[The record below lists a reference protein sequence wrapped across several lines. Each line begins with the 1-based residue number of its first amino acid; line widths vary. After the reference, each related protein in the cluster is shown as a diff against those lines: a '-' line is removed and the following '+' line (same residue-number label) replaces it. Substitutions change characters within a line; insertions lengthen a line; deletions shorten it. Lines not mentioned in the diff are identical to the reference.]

1 MKKKNKI
8 LFVVVINLLIT
19 LFIWVSLILNKILW
33 DDLLKILLVL
43 FVFNSA
49 SIIIVLRNKKNID
62 INLFKLFIV
71 LSILFYLFQIF
82 YLKMYFD
89 LNVRD

>member
-8 LFVVVINLLIT
+8 LFVVLINILIT
-19 LFIWVSLILNKILW
+19 LFVWISLILNKILW
-33 DDLLKILLVL
+33 DDLLKFLLVL
-43 FVFNSA
+43 FVFNST

-62 INLFKLFIV
+62 INLFRLFV
-71 LSILFYLFQIF
+71 VFSILLYMFQIF

-89 LNVRD
+89 LNIRD